1 MKEKRSE
8 NQKRVADKTKH
19 ADKKA
24 PVEEEAKVKKTSKK
38 APVEEAEVV
47 EKAKKA
53 SKKPKKE
60 KKPTDKL
67 ADKSGLTIFLQ
78 HIFGDAQKRTLRR
91 LVKRVEEINKL
102 GAKYSEMDD
111 EELQAQ
117 TEKLKSRLKKIQKQ
131 DQAKLALAKVKGAKN
146 ADKEDKK
153 AAKKAKKEDKKAK
166 IAEANRALD
175 KILPDAFALVR
186 EASDRVL
193 KLRPFD
199 VQLIGGIVLHE
210 GNVAEMKTGEG
221 KTLVATLPAY
231 LNALTG
237 RGVHIVTV
245 NDYLA
250 QRDAG
255 WMGELYIF
263 LGLTVGVIINEA
275 SFTYD
280 PEYENEDHDDERLRH
295 LRPCTRKEAY
305 QCNVTYGTNNEFGF
319 DYLRDNMVQD
329 AQYLRQRELN
339 FAIVDEVDSI
349 LIDEARTPLI
359 ISAPAADNPESYYQF
374 AKVCAQLSDEDYIVD
389 EKRRTVA
396 LTDKGVEKVQKI
408 LGVDTLYTTENTRIV
423 YHLEQALRAETL
435 FKRDK
440 DYVVTN
446 SGEVMIVDEHTGRL
460 MHGRRYNEGLHQA
473 IEAKEGVQVRE
484 ESTTLATVSFQN
496 FFRLYNKLSGMTG
509 TAFTEAEEFQQ
520 IYALDVIQI
529 PPNKPIIRVDK
540 DDLIYRTEAAKLKA
554 IAAEVK
560 KYHDRG
566 QPVLVGSDSIA
577 NNERIAAY
585 LEKEGIPFELL
596 NAKNNEREA
605 AIIAKAGEKGA
616 VTLATNMA
624 GRGTDIKLAP
634 GVAEL
639 GGLVVIGTARHDS
652 RRVDNQ
658 LRGRGGR
665 QGDPGTTQFFVS
677 CEDDLMRI
685 FQGDRIAMIMQR
697 LGVDDDMPIQNK
709 TVSKTLENAQKRI
722 EGFNFDSRKNVVQ
735 YDNVIN
741 RHRKVVYTMRR
752 KILDGDNIR
761 PEITRLY
768 KEEIAEL
775 VQFSSR
781 VNKKFAENFKRV
793 FDLDDD
799 LIDTIGLMRKEKDRY
814 KLALAAV
821 EEMYHDKEVEFGEE
835 VMRKAEREIYLNV
848 LDTLWMQH
856 LENMQHLR
864 EGIHWRSVGQRD
876 PLVEYRSESQ
886 KLFDGLQRALREEV
900 MHILLNLKMQDMGVV
915 ADDKYETEL
924 TKMADSATNKGVN
937 EVSAGVKNMDD
948 EFTKDE
954 NGVSKPAENSG
965 VPKTATGKNTN
976 KNAKRNAARKSKKK
990 ARQNKKKGR
999 R

>member
-8 NQKRVADKTKH
+8 HQKKVETQKSK
-19 ADKKA
+19 KSVKA
-24 PVEEEAKVKKTSKK
+24 P
-38 APVEEAEVV
+38 
-47 EKAKKA
+47 
-53 SKKPKKE
+53 KE

-67 ADKSGLTIFLQ
+67 ADKTATTKFLQ
-78 HIFGDAQKRTLRR
+78 HIFGDAQKRNLRR
-91 LVKRVEEINKL
+91 LRGRVAEINKL
-102 GAKYSEMDD
+102 SDKYASMSKK
-111 EELQAQ
+111 ELQEQ
-117 TEKLKSRLKKIQKQ
+117 TEVLKKRLSKLQKQ
-131 DQAKLALAKVKGAKN
+131 NQAKIAAAKVKAGK
-146 ADKEDKK
+146 KFDKK
-153 AAKKAKKEDKKAK
+153 SDKITKKVDPKQVN
-166 IAEANRALD
+166 IANTNKALD
-175 KILPDAFALVR
+175 QILPDAFALVR
-186 EASDRVL
+186 EASERIL
-193 KLRPFD
+193 KMRPFD
-199 VQLIGGIVLHE
+199 VQLIGGIALHE

-221 KTLVATLPAY
+221 KTLVATLPVY

-237 RGVHIVTV
+237 RGVHVVTV

-255 WMGELYIF
+255 WMGELYNF
-263 LGLTVGVIINEA
+263 LGLSVGVIINEA
-275 SFTYD
+275 SFVYD
-280 PEYENEDHDDERLRH
+280 AEYENEDHDDPRLKH
-295 LRPCTRKEAY
+295 LKPATRKEAY
-305 QCNVTYGTNNEFGF
+305 LCDVTYGTNNEFGF
-319 DYLRDNMVQD
+319 DYLRDNMVKD
-329 AQYLRQRELN
+329 PEYLRQRELN

-359 ISAPAADNPESYYQF
+359 ISAPAGDNPESYYQF
-374 AKVCAQLSDEDYIVD
+374 AKVAAQLSDNDYIID

-396 LTDKGVEKVQKI
+396 LTDEGVDKVQKI
-408 LGVDTLYTTENTRIV
+408 LGVETLYSTANTRLV
-423 YHLEQALRAETL
+423 YHMEQALRAETL

-446 SGEVMIVDEHTGRL
+446 SGEVVIVDEHTGRL
-460 MHGRRYNEGLHQA
+460 MNGRRYNEGLHQA
-473 IEAKEGVQVRE
+473 IEAKEGVQVRQ
-484 ESTTLATVSFQN
+484 ESTTLATISFQN

-529 PPNKPIIRVDK
+529 PPNKKIARVDK

-554 IAAEVK
+554 VAAEVK
-560 KYHDRG
+560 KYHEKG
-566 QPVLVGSDSIA
+566 QPVLIGSDSIA

-585 LEKEGIPFELL
+585 LQKEGIPFELL

-605 AIIAKAGEKGA
+605 AIIEKAGEKGA

-624 GRGTDIKLAP
+624 GRGTDIKLGK
-634 GVAEL
+634 GVKEL

-685 FQGDRIAMIMQR
+685 FQGDRIALLMQR
-697 LGVDDDMPIQNK
+697 LGIDDDMPIRNK
-709 TVSKTLENAQKRI
+709 AVSKTLEQAQKRI

-752 KILDGDNIR
+752 RILDGDNIR
-761 PEITRLY
+761 PEISRLY
-768 KEEIAEL
+768 KDEIAEL
-775 VQFSSR
+775 TQFSSR
-781 VNKKFAENFKRV
+781 VNKDFVANFKKV

-799 LIDTIGLMRKEKDRY
+799 LLETIGLMRKEKDRY

-821 EEMYHDKEVEFGEE
+821 EELYSDKELEFGEDT
-835 VMRKAEREIYLNV
+835 MRKIEREVYLQV

-876 PLVEYRSESQ
+876 PLVEYRAESQ

-900 MHILLNLKMQDMGVV
+900 MKILLSVRLQDVNELS
-915 ADDKYETEL
+915 DDNYDTEL
-924 TKMADSATNKGVN
+924 TKMAESATEKGVN
-937 EVSAGVKNMDD
+937 EVSAGTKNMDD
-948 EFTKDE
+948 EFSKDE
-954 NGVSKPAENSG
+954 NGLTKVETRTTVAS
-965 VPKTATGKNTN
+965 GKNTN
-976 KNAKRNAARKSKKK
+976 RNTKRNQARKDKKK
-990 ARQNKKKGR
+990 ARQNKKRGR
-999 R
+999 K

>member
-8 NQKRVADKTKH
+8 HQKKVETQKSK
-19 ADKKA
+19 KSVKA
-24 PVEEEAKVKKTSKK
+24 P
-38 APVEEAEVV
+38 
-47 EKAKKA
+47 
-53 SKKPKKE
+53 KE

-67 ADKSGLTIFLQ
+67 ADKTATTKFLQ
-78 HIFGDAQKRTLRR
+78 HIFGDAQKRNLRR
-91 LVKRVEEINKL
+91 LRGRVAEINKL
-102 GAKYSEMDD
+102 SDKYASMSKK
-111 EELQAQ
+111 ELQEQ
-117 TEKLKSRLKKIQKQ
+117 TEVLKKRLSKLQKQ
-131 DQAKLALAKVKGAKN
+131 NQAKIAAAKVKAGK
-146 ADKEDKK
+146 KSDKK
-153 AAKKAKKEDKKAK
+153 SDKTTKKVDPKQVN
-166 IAEANRALD
+166 IANTNKALD
-175 KILPDAFALVR
+175 QILPDAFALVR
-186 EASDRVL
+186 EASERIL
-193 KLRPFD
+193 KMRPFD
-199 VQLIGGIVLHE
+199 VQLIGGIALHE

-221 KTLVATLPAY
+221 KTLVATLPVY

-237 RGVHIVTV
+237 RGVHVVTV

-255 WMGELYIF
+255 WMGELYNF
-263 LGLTVGVIINEA
+263 LGLSVGVIINEA
-275 SFTYD
+275 SFVYD
-280 PEYENEDHDDERLRH
+280 AEYENEDHDDPRFKH
-295 LRPCTRKEAY
+295 LKPATRKEAY
-305 QCNVTYGTNNEFGF
+305 LCDVTYGTNNEFGF
-319 DYLRDNMVQD
+319 DYLRDNMVKD
-329 AQYLRQRELN
+329 PEYLRQRELN

-359 ISAPAADNPESYYQF
+359 ISAPAGDNPESYYQF
-374 AKVCAQLSDEDYIVD
+374 AKVAAQLSDNDYIID

-396 LTDKGVEKVQKI
+396 LTDEGVDKVQKI
-408 LGVDTLYTTENTRIV
+408 LGVETLYSTANTRLV
-423 YHLEQALRAETL
+423 YHMEQALRAETL

-446 SGEVMIVDEHTGRL
+446 SGEVVIVDEHTGRL
-460 MHGRRYNEGLHQA
+460 MNGRRYNEGLHQA
-473 IEAKEGVQVRE
+473 IEAKEGVQVRQ
-484 ESTTLATVSFQN
+484 ESTTLATISFQN

-529 PPNKPIIRVDK
+529 PPNKKIARVDK

-554 IAAEVK
+554 VAAEVK
-560 KYHDRG
+560 KYHEKG
-566 QPVLVGSDSIA
+566 QPVLIGSDSIA

-585 LEKEGIPFELL
+585 LQKEGIPFELL

-605 AIIAKAGEKGA
+605 AIIEKAGEKGA

-624 GRGTDIKLAP
+624 GRGTDIKLGK
-634 GVAEL
+634 GVKEL

-685 FQGDRIAMIMQR
+685 FQGDRIALLMQR
-697 LGVDDDMPIQNK
+697 LGIDDDMPIRNK
-709 TVSKTLENAQKRI
+709 AVSKTLEQAQKRI

-752 KILDGDNIR
+752 RILDGDNIR
-761 PEITRLY
+761 PEISRLY
-768 KEEIAEL
+768 KDEIAEL
-775 VQFSSR
+775 TQFSSR
-781 VNKKFAENFKRV
+781 VNKDFVANFKKV

-799 LIDTIGLMRKEKDRY
+799 LLETIGLMRKEKDRY

-821 EEMYHDKEVEFGEE
+821 EELYSDKELEFGEDT
-835 VMRKAEREIYLNV
+835 MRKIEREVYLQV

-876 PLVEYRSESQ
+876 PLVEYRAESQ

-900 MHILLNLKMQDMGVV
+900 MKILLSVRLQDVNELS
-915 ADDKYETEL
+915 DDNYDTEL
-924 TKMADSATNKGVN
+924 TKMAESATEKGVN
-937 EVSAGVKNMDD
+937 EVSAGTKNMDD
-948 EFTKDE
+948 EFSKDE
-954 NGVSKPAENSG
+954 NGLTKVETRTTVAS
-965 VPKTATGKNTN
+965 GKNTN
-976 KNAKRNAARKSKKK
+976 RNTKRNQARKDKKK
-990 ARQNKKKGR
+990 ARQNKKRGR
-999 R
+999 K

>member
-8 NQKRVADKTKH
+8 HQKKVETQKSK
-19 ADKKA
+19 KSVKA
-24 PVEEEAKVKKTSKK
+24 P
-38 APVEEAEVV
+38 
-47 EKAKKA
+47 
-53 SKKPKKE
+53 KE

-67 ADKSGLTIFLQ
+67 ADKTATTKFLQ
-78 HIFGDAQKRTLRR
+78 HIFGDAQKRNLRR
-91 LVKRVEEINKL
+91 LRGRVAEINKL
-102 GAKYSEMDD
+102 SDKYASMSKK
-111 EELQAQ
+111 ELQEQ
-117 TEKLKSRLKKIQKQ
+117 TEVLKKRLSKLQKQ
-131 DQAKLALAKVKGAKN
+131 NQAKIAAAKVKAGK
-146 ADKEDKK
+146 KSDKK
-153 AAKKAKKEDKKAK
+153 SDKTTKKVDPKQVN
-166 IAEANRALD
+166 IANTNKALD
-175 KILPDAFALVR
+175 QILPDAFALVR
-186 EASDRVL
+186 EASERIL
-193 KLRPFD
+193 KMRPFD
-199 VQLIGGIVLHE
+199 VQLIGGIALHE

-221 KTLVATLPAY
+221 KTLVATLPVY

-237 RGVHIVTV
+237 RGVHVVTV

-255 WMGELYIF
+255 WMGELYNF
-263 LGLTVGVIINEA
+263 LGLSVGVIINEA
-275 SFTYD
+275 SFVYD
-280 PEYENEDHDDERLRH
+280 AEYENENHDDPRLKH
-295 LRPCTRKEAY
+295 LKPATRKEAY
-305 QCNVTYGTNNEFGF
+305 LCDVTYGTNNEFGF
-319 DYLRDNMVQD
+319 DYLRDNMVKD
-329 AQYLRQRELN
+329 PEYLRQRELN

-359 ISAPAADNPESYYQF
+359 ISAPAGDNPESYYQF
-374 AKVCAQLSDEDYIVD
+374 AKVAAQLSDNDYIID

-396 LTDKGVEKVQKI
+396 LTDEGVDKVQKI
-408 LGVDTLYTTENTRIV
+408 LGVETLYSTANTRLV
-423 YHLEQALRAETL
+423 YHMEQALRAETL

-446 SGEVMIVDEHTGRL
+446 SGEVVIVDEHTGRL
-460 MHGRRYNEGLHQA
+460 MNGRRYNEGLHQA
-473 IEAKEGVQVRE
+473 IEAKEGVQVRQ
-484 ESTTLATVSFQN
+484 ESTTLATISFQN

-529 PPNKPIIRVDK
+529 PPNKKIARVDK

-560 KYHDRG
+560 KYHEKG
-566 QPVLVGSDSIA
+566 QPVLIGSDSIA

-585 LEKEGIPFELL
+585 LQKEGIPFELL

-605 AIIAKAGEKGA
+605 AIIEKAGEKGA

-624 GRGTDIKLAP
+624 GRGTDIKLGK
-634 GVAEL
+634 GVKEL

-685 FQGDRIAMIMQR
+685 FQGDRIALLMQR
-697 LGVDDDMPIQNK
+697 LGIDDDMPIRNK
-709 TVSKTLENAQKRI
+709 AVSKTLEQAQKRI

-752 KILDGDNIR
+752 RILDGDNIR
-761 PEITRLY
+761 PEISRLY
-768 KEEIAEL
+768 KDEIAEL
-775 VQFSSR
+775 TQFSSR
-781 VNKKFAENFKRV
+781 VNKDFVANFKKV

-799 LIDTIGLMRKEKDRY
+799 LLETIGLMRKEKDRY

-821 EEMYHDKEVEFGEE
+821 EELYSDKELEFGEDT
-835 VMRKAEREIYLNV
+835 MRKIEREVYLQV

-876 PLVEYRSESQ
+876 PLVEYRAESQ

-900 MHILLNLKMQDMGVV
+900 MKILLSVRLQDVNELS
-915 ADDKYETEL
+915 DDNYDTEL
-924 TKMADSATNKGVN
+924 TKMAESATEKGVN
-937 EVSAGVKNMDD
+937 EVSAGTKNMDD
-948 EFTKDE
+948 EFSKDE
-954 NGVSKPAENSG
+954 NGLTKVETRTTVAS
-965 VPKTATGKNTN
+965 GKNTN
-976 KNAKRNAARKSKKK
+976 RNTKRNQARKDKKK
-990 ARQNKKKGR
+990 ARQNKKRGR
-999 R
+999 K

>member
-8 NQKRVADKTKH
+8 EKQNR
-19 ADKKA
+19 
-24 PVEEEAKVKKTSKK
+24 
-38 APVEEAEVV
+38 V

-53 SKKPKKE
+53 EIEAKTKKTKKAPKE

-67 ADKSGLTIFLQ
+67 ADKSGMTKFLQ

-91 LVKRVEEINKL
+91 LSRRVDGINKL
-102 GAKYSEMDD
+102 GAKYSEMSD

-117 TEKLKSRLKKIQKQ
+117 TEKLKKRIAKLTKQ
-131 DQAKLALAKVKGAKN
+131 EQAKIALEKVKAEK
-146 ADKEDKK
+146 
-153 AAKKAKKEDKKAK
+153 AKKDGKKEDKKDKKSKKKPVQDDAK
-166 IAEANRALD
+166 ALD
-175 KILPDAFALVR
+175 AVLPDAFAVVR
-186 EASDRVL
+186 EASERVL
-193 KLRPFD
+193 GMRPFD
-199 VQLIGGIVLHE
+199 VQLIGGIALHE

-221 KTLVATLPAY
+221 KTLVATLPVY
-231 LNALTG
+231 LNALNG
-237 RGVHIVTV
+237 RGVHVVTV

-255 WMGELYIF
+255 WMGKLYNW
-263 LGLTVGVIINEA
+263 LGLSVGVIINEA
-275 SFTYD
+275 SFCYD
-280 PEYENEDHDDERLRH
+280 PEYINEDHDDERMQH

-305 QCNVTYGTNNEFGF
+305 NCDITYGTNNEFGF
-319 DYLRDNMVQD
+319 DYLRDNMVKD
-329 AQYLRQRELN
+329 AEFLRQRELN

-374 AKVCAQLSDEDYIVD
+374 AKVCAQLSDEDYVVD

-396 LTDKGVEKVQKI
+396 LTDEGVEKVQKI
-408 LGVDTLYTTENTRIV
+408 LGVETLYSTDNTRIV
-423 YHLEQALRAETL
+423 YHLEQALRAQTL
-435 FKRDK
+435 FHRDK

-446 SGEVMIVDEHTGRL
+446 SGEVIIVDEHTGRL
-460 MHGRRYNEGLHQA
+460 MQGRRYNEGLHQA
-473 IEAKEGVQVRE
+473 IEAKEGVVVRQ
-484 ESTTLATVSFQN
+484 ESMTLATISFQN
-496 FFRLYNKLSGMTG
+496 FFRLYRKLSGMTG

-520 IYALDVIQI
+520 IYALDVVQI

-540 DDLIYRTEAAKLKA
+540 DDLIYRTTAAKLKA

-560 KYHDRG
+560 HYHERG
-566 QPVLVGSDSIA
+566 QPVLIGSDSIE
-577 NNERIAAY
+577 NNEMIGAY
-585 LEKEGIPFELL
+585 LEQQGIPFEIL

-634 GVAEL
+634 GVADL

-685 FQGDRIAMIMQR
+685 FQGDRIAVLMQR
-697 LGVDDDMPIQNK
+697 LGIDDDMPIRNR
-709 TVSKTLENAQKRI
+709 TISKTLEQAQKRV

-793 FDLDDD
+793 FELDDD
-799 LIDTIGLMRKEKDRY
+799 LIDTIGLTRKEKDRNR
-814 KLALAAV
+814 LALAAI
-821 EEMYHDKEVEFGEE
+821 EEMYHDKELEFGEE
-835 VMRKAEREIYLNV
+835 TMRKIEREVYLNV

-900 MHILLNLKMQDMGVV
+900 MHILLSIRPQDV
-915 ADDKYETEL
+915 AEVSDDKYETEL
-924 TKMADSATNKGVN
+924 TKMADSATEKGVN
-937 EVSAGVKNMDD
+937 EISAGEKNLDD
-948 EFTKDE
+948 EFSKDE
-954 NGVSKPAENSG
+954 NGVGKPAERRG
-965 VPKTATGKNTN
+965 RGPATSSKNAN
-976 KNAKRNAARKSKKK
+976 RNAKRNQARKNKKK

>member
-8 NQKRVADKTKH
+8 HQKKMETQKSKKSV
-19 ADKKA
+19 KA
-24 PVEEEAKVKKTSKK
+24 P
-38 APVEEAEVV
+38 
-47 EKAKKA
+47 
-53 SKKPKKE
+53 KE

-67 ADKSGLTIFLQ
+67 ADKTATTKFLQ
-78 HIFGDAQKRTLRR
+78 HIFGDAQKRNLRR
-91 LVKRVEEINKL
+91 LRGRVAEINKL
-102 GAKYSEMDD
+102 SDKYASMSKK
-111 EELQAQ
+111 ELQEQ
-117 TEKLKSRLKKIQKQ
+117 TEVLKKRLSKLQKQ
-131 DQAKLALAKVKGAKN
+131 NQAKIAAAKVKAGK
-146 ADKEDKK
+146 KSDKK
-153 AAKKAKKEDKKAK
+153 SDKATKKVDPKQIN
-166 IAEANRALD
+166 IANTNKALD
-175 KILPDAFALVR
+175 QILPDAFALVR
-186 EASDRVL
+186 EASERIL
-193 KLRPFD
+193 KMRPFD

-221 KTLVATLPAY
+221 KTLVATLPVY

-237 RGVHIVTV
+237 RGVHVVTV

-255 WMGELYIF
+255 WMGELYNF
-263 LGLTVGVIINEA
+263 LGLSVGVIINEA
-275 SFTYD
+275 SFVYD
-280 PEYENEDHDDERLRH
+280 AEYENEDHDDPRLKH
-295 LRPCTRKEAY
+295 LKPATRKEAY
-305 QCNVTYGTNNEFGF
+305 LCDVTYGTNNEFGF
-319 DYLRDNMVQD
+319 DYLRDNMVKD
-329 AQYLRQRELN
+329 PEYLRQRELN

-359 ISAPAADNPESYYQF
+359 ISAPAGDNPESYYQF
-374 AKVCAQLSDEDYIVD
+374 AKVAAQLADNDYIID

-396 LTDKGVEKVQKI
+396 LTDEGVDKVQKI
-408 LGVDTLYTTENTRIV
+408 LGVETLYSTANTRLV
-423 YHLEQALRAETL
+423 YHMEQALRAETL

-446 SGEVMIVDEHTGRL
+446 SGEVVIVDEHTGRL
-460 MHGRRYNEGLHQA
+460 MNGRRYNEGLHQA
-473 IEAKEGVQVRE
+473 IEAKEGVQVRQ
-484 ESTTLATVSFQN
+484 ESTTLATISFQN

-529 PPNKPIIRVDK
+529 PPNKKIVRVDK

-554 IAAEVK
+554 VAAEVK
-560 KYHDRG
+560 KYHEKG
-566 QPVLVGSDSIA
+566 QPVLIGSDSIA

-585 LEKEGIPFELL
+585 LQKEGIPFELL

-605 AIIAKAGEKGA
+605 AIIEKAGEKGA

-624 GRGTDIKLAP
+624 GRGTDIKLGK
-634 GVAEL
+634 GVKEL

-685 FQGDRIAMIMQR
+685 FQGDRIALLMQR
-697 LGVDDDMPIQNK
+697 LGIDDDMPIRNK
-709 TVSKTLENAQKRI
+709 TVSKTLEQAQKRI

-752 KILDGDNIR
+752 RILDGDNIR
-761 PEITRLY
+761 PEISRLY
-768 KEEIAEL
+768 KDEIAEL
-775 VQFSSR
+775 TQFSSR
-781 VNKKFAENFKRV
+781 VNKDFVANFKKV

-799 LIDTIGLMRKEKDRY
+799 LLETIGLMRKEKDRY

-821 EEMYHDKEVEFGEE
+821 EELYSDKELEFGEDT
-835 VMRKAEREIYLNV
+835 MRKIEREVYLQV

-876 PLVEYRSESQ
+876 PLVEYRAESQ

-900 MHILLNLKMQDMGVV
+900 MKILLSVRLQDVNELS
-915 ADDKYETEL
+915 DDNYDTEL
-924 TKMADSATNKGVN
+924 TKMAESATEKGVN
-937 EVSAGVKNMDD
+937 EVSAGTKNMDD
-948 EFTKDE
+948 EFSKDE
-954 NGVSKPAENSG
+954 NGLTKVETR
-965 VPKTATGKNTN
+965 TAIASGKNTN
-976 KNAKRNAARKSKKK
+976 RNTKRNQARKDKKK
-990 ARQNKKKGR
+990 ARQNKKRGR
-999 R
+999 K

>member
-8 NQKRVADKTKH
+8 HQKKVETQKSK
-19 ADKKA
+19 KSVKA
-24 PVEEEAKVKKTSKK
+24 P
-38 APVEEAEVV
+38 
-47 EKAKKA
+47 
-53 SKKPKKE
+53 KE

-67 ADKSGLTIFLQ
+67 ADKTATTKFLQ
-78 HIFGDAQKRTLRR
+78 HIFGDAQKRNLRR
-91 LVKRVEEINKL
+91 LRGRVAEINKL
-102 GAKYSEMDD
+102 SDKYASMSKK
-111 EELQAQ
+111 ELQEQ
-117 TEKLKSRLKKIQKQ
+117 TEVLKKRLSKLQKQ
-131 DQAKLALAKVKGAKN
+131 NQAKIATAKVKAGKKS
-146 ADKEDKK
+146 DKTTKK
-153 AAKKAKKEDKKAK
+153 VDPKQVN
-166 IAEANRALD
+166 IANTNKALD
-175 KILPDAFALVR
+175 QILPDAFALVR
-186 EASDRVL
+186 EASERIL
-193 KLRPFD
+193 KMRPFD
-199 VQLIGGIVLHE
+199 VQLIGGIALHE

-221 KTLVATLPAY
+221 KTLVATLPVY

-237 RGVHIVTV
+237 RGVHVVTV

-255 WMGELYIF
+255 WMGELYNF
-263 LGLTVGVIINEA
+263 LGLSVGVIINEA
-275 SFTYD
+275 SFVYD
-280 PEYENEDHDDERLRH
+280 AEYENENHDDPRLKH
-295 LRPCTRKEAY
+295 LKPATRKEAY
-305 QCNVTYGTNNEFGF
+305 LCDVTYGTNNEFGF
-319 DYLRDNMVQD
+319 DYLRDNMVKD
-329 AQYLRQRELN
+329 PEYLRQRELN

-359 ISAPAADNPESYYQF
+359 ISAPAGDNPESYYQF
-374 AKVCAQLSDEDYIVD
+374 AKVAAQLSDNDYIID

-396 LTDKGVEKVQKI
+396 LTDEGVDKVQKI
-408 LGVDTLYTTENTRIV
+408 LGVETLYSTANTRLV
-423 YHLEQALRAETL
+423 YHMEQALRAETL

-446 SGEVMIVDEHTGRL
+446 SGEVVIVDEHTGRL
-460 MHGRRYNEGLHQA
+460 MNGRRYNEGLHQA
-473 IEAKEGVQVRE
+473 IEAKEGVQVRQ
-484 ESTTLATVSFQN
+484 ESTTLATISFQN

-529 PPNKPIIRVDK
+529 PPNKKIARVDK

-554 IAAEVK
+554 VAAEVK
-560 KYHDRG
+560 KYHEKG
-566 QPVLVGSDSIA
+566 QPVLIGSDSIA

-585 LEKEGIPFELL
+585 LQKEGIPFELL

-605 AIIAKAGEKGA
+605 AIIEKAGEKGA

-624 GRGTDIKLAP
+624 GRGTDIKLGK
-634 GVAEL
+634 GVKEL

-685 FQGDRIAMIMQR
+685 FQGDRIALLMQR
-697 LGVDDDMPIQNK
+697 LGIDDDMPIRNK
-709 TVSKTLENAQKRI
+709 AVSKTLEQAQKRI

-752 KILDGDNIR
+752 RILDGDNIR
-761 PEITRLY
+761 PEISRLY
-768 KEEIAEL
+768 KDEIAEL
-775 VQFSSR
+775 TQFSSR
-781 VNKKFAENFKRV
+781 VNKDFVANFKKV

-799 LIDTIGLMRKEKDRY
+799 LLETIGLMRKEKDRY

-821 EEMYHDKEVEFGEE
+821 EELYSDKELEFGEDT
-835 VMRKAEREIYLNV
+835 MRKIEREVYLQV

-876 PLVEYRSESQ
+876 PLVEYRAESQ

-900 MHILLNLKMQDMGVV
+900 MKILLSVRLQDVNELS
-915 ADDKYETEL
+915 DDNYDTEL
-924 TKMADSATNKGVN
+924 TKMAESATEKGVN
-937 EVSAGVKNMDD
+937 EVSAGTKNMDD
-948 EFTKDE
+948 EFSKDE
-954 NGVSKPAENSG
+954 NGLTKVETRTTIAS
-965 VPKTATGKNTN
+965 GKNTN
-976 KNAKRNAARKSKKK
+976 RNTKRNQARKDKKK
-990 ARQNKKKGR
+990 ARQNKKRGR
-999 R
+999 K